1 MANFKPF
8 KIIHPTP
15 SVAPEICAL
24 PYDVMNR
31 KEASDMAKGKPFSF
45 LHVSRSEIDVPD
57 EVDPYSAQVYDK
69 AKETLAQWIKDGIL
83 LKEEQPCYMIYRQTM
98 NGNVQTG
105 VVGCVSV
112 DDYEKNIVKK
122 HEVTRKEKEA
132 DRTSHFD
139 RCDANTEPVF
149 LAYRNTQL
157 IDLTVKKWIKENT
170 PIYDFFTE
178 DGIGHTV
185 WLVDS
190 KAANDVI
197 EMAFDDIPFV
207 YIADGH
213 HRAASAA
220 SVAKKRRAA
229 LDYSGNEPFNF
240 FMAVCFPDFD
250 LRIMDYNRVVSD
262 LNNLTPEEL
271 IKQIKASGFSVF
283 AIKGMVRKPTK
294 KHSFCMY
301 MNKQWYALEA
311 QKNILP
317 SDVIGSLD
325 VSILQDKILNPI
337 LGINDPR
344 TDKRIDFVGG
354 IRGLKELE
362 RRVDSGSAA
371 VAFALCP
378 LTMDELLAVA
388 DAGQIMPPKST
399 WFEPKL
405 GSGLFIHSL
414 KD

>member
-57 EVDPYSAQVYDK
+57 EMDPYSDPVYDK
-69 AKETLAQWIKDGIL
+69 AKETLSQWLQAGIL
-83 LKEEQPCYMIYRQTM
+83 LKEEKPCYMIYRQTM
-98 NGNVQTG
+98 GENVQTG
-105 VVGCVSV
+105 IVGCVSV
-112 DDYEKNIVKK
+112 EDYENNIVKK

-132 DRTSHFD
+132 DRTRHFD

-157 IDLTVKKWIKENT
+157 IDLTVKKWMKENA
-170 PIYDFFTE
+170 PIYDFVTQDE
-178 DGIGHTV
+178 IGHTV
-185 WLVDS
+185 WLVNDQ
-190 KAANDVI
+190 AAIDVI
-197 EMAFDDIPFV
+197 EIAFDDIPFV

-220 SVAKKRRAA
+220 SVAKKRRAT
-229 LDYSGNEPFNF
+229 LDYKGNEAFNF
-240 FMAVCFPDFD
+240 FMAVCFSDFD

-262 LNNLTPEEL
+262 LNHLSAEKL
-271 IKQIKASGFSVF
+271 MDAIKTNGFTIS
-283 AIKGMVRKPTK
+283 AIKGMVRKPTN
-294 KHSFCMY
+294 KHRFCMY
-301 MNKQWYALEA
+301 LSKQWYVVEA
-311 QKNILP
+311 QKNTVPDDL
-317 SDVIGSLD
+317 IGSLD
-325 VSILQDKILNPI
+325 VSILQNKILGPI
-337 LGINDPR
+337 LGVQDPR

-362 RRVDSGSAA
+362 RGVNSGEAA

-378 LTMDELLAVA
+378 VSMDELLAVA